1 MGERGFPPSRRLT
14 RAGQFA
20 ALRAEGHRQGDP
32 GLVILARPNGLDH
45 ARLGLAISVKSAGNA
60 VARNR
65 LKRTCR
71 ESFRLRQHELAGWD
85 VVVMARHGAGQLTG
99 ESLRSSLDR
108 HWRRLASRAKVP
120 VRPTPARP

>member
-14 RAGQFA
+14 RASQFA
-20 ALRAEGHRQGDP
+20 ALRAEGHRQNDP
-32 GLVILARPNGLDH
+32 GLVLLARPNGLDY